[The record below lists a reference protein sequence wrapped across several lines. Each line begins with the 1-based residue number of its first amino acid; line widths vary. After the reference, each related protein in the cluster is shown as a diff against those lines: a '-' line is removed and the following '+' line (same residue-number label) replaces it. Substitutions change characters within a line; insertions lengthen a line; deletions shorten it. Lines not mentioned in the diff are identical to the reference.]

1 MADQFLNKDGVKT
14 LWSAVKARD
23 EAVENGF
30 VNGTKKVKSAET
42 ADKANSVAWVD
53 VTDKPTIPTKVSQ
66 LKNDNEYVNNAEVM
80 NRYYLGRPNNGTA
93 TYKYF
98 RIAHLHFT
106 NEAGETAVVN
116 VTINHGW
123 NFSENQ
129 HASYR
134 IEIHSEYDH
143 PGSGTN
149 MGVLIMRMQT
159 YGGTASNVFYVVW
172 TAMSICDL
180 YVDISKDVNA
190 WHSATAM
197 VFGNLYS
204 DSNTLVVGVDSIPTA
219 GAGGYPYVSGALTA
233 SNLATKA
240 DLPVV
245 ARGNFSATIGTKVND
260 SVDTSI
266 TFPSTGNW
274 DVVATSDSG
283 AVVMSVISLTTSGC
297 TIRGTRWHDDH
308 LLGTSETINVHW
320 IAVRY

>member
-1 MADQFLNKDGVKT
+1 MADKFLNKDGVKT

-23 EAVENGF
+23 EAVENEF
-30 VNGTKKVKSAET
+30 VDGTKKVKSAET
-42 ADKANSVAWVD
+42 ADKANSVAWVG
-53 VTDKPTIPTKVSQ
+53 VTDKPAIPTKVSQ
-66 LKNDNEYVNNAEVM
+66 LENDKKYVNNAEVM
-80 NRYYLGRPNNGTA
+80 NRYYLGIPNKRTA

-106 NEAGETAVVN
+106 GAHGETAVVN

-134 IEIHSEYDH
+134 IEIHSDYDH
-143 PGSGTN
+143 PGNGTN

-159 YGGTASNVFYVVW
+159 TGGGYDCCFYVVW
-172 TAMSICDL
+172 TAPAICDL
-180 YVDISKDVNA
+180 YVDISKSANE

-197 VFGNLYS
+197 VFGNLQS
-204 DSNTLVVGVDSIPTA
+204 DSNTVVVGVDSIPTA
-219 GAGGYPYVSGALTA
+219 GSDGYPYVSCALTA
-233 SNLATKA
+233 YNLATKA

-245 ARGNFSATIGTKVND
+245 ARGNFSATIGLKVND

-274 DVVATSDSG
+274 DVVATSG
-283 AVVMSVISLTTSGC
+283 TGYVVMSVISLTTSGC
-297 TIRGTRWHDDH
+297 TIRGTRWRDDH
-308 LLGTSETINVHW
+308 LFEKNETINVHW
-320 IAVRY
+320 IAIRY